1 MSFTSTLIQN
11 IHWFHVSTNIQPVV
25 NTGLGTSRYTRIC
38 MSSKN
43 VSDNGAKTFQQHLPL
58 TKLGLQFSAL
68 TAEQV
73 EADDSVQKEKL
84 M

>member
-1 MSFTSTLIQN
+1 
-11 IHWFHVSTNIQPVV
+11 
-25 NTGLGTSRYTRIC
+25 